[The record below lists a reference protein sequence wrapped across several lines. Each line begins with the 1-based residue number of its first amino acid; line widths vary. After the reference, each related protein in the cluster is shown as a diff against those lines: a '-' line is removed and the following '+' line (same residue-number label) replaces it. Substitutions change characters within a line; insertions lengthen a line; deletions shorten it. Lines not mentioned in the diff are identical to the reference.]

1 MTMRLLAALT
11 ALSMLALTPARA
23 DYVIK
28 DGAAATQ
35 TFGSFSVNGVQFP
48 KHVMVDP
55 TTGAAIGV
63 SGAPLAVTLPS
74 GQVVVLGAGTAAIG
88 TVSVSNFPATQAISA
103 ANLPLPSGAATAA
116 NQSTANG
123 SLASIDGK
131 MPTIGQK
138 TMANSQPVAF
148 ASDQSTLN
156 VNVLGGGINAGTA
169 GSPSTDVL
177 TVQGATN
184 GTPLPS
190 ALTPN
195 RPATTATDTGATVT
209 TTSSQVLAASA
220 TRGYLA
226 LINQSGT
233 VDISCRFG
241 TSAAVVGGAGSID
254 IPARATRTW
263 GTAYLPTAAVQC
275 VSASGSVNLTIQT
288 N

>member
-1 MTMRLLAALT
+1 MFKRSLALVAGLSLLAST
-11 ALSMLALTPARA
+11 AVHAADNLIGAQSDANKTIYQIRTREVSPGLHVPAHWL
-23 DYVIK
+23 V
-28 DGAAATQ
+28 DG
-35 TFGSFSVNGVQFP
+35 
-48 KHVMVDP
+48 
-55 TTGAAIGV
+55 TGAAIGV
-63 SGAPLAVTLPS
+63 TTNPFYVALPS
-74 GQVVVLGAGTAAIG
+74 GQKVELGSGTATIG
-88 TVSVSNFPATQAISA
+88 TVGVNNFPS
-103 ANLPLPSGAATAA
+103 PVV
-116 NQSTANG
+116 
-123 SLASIDGK
+123 
-131 MPTIGQK
+131 GQK
-138 TMANSQPVAF
+138 TKSASQPVVI
-148 ASDQSTLN
+148 ASDQDALSVSVTS
-156 VNVLGGGINAGTA
+156 GGINAGTA